1 MAQSR
6 KWLAVRGQAGV
17 GGRTGQVPTSVAELS
32 GVFGTRSS
40 FDARFLPVLHRFK
53 QHQVV
58 LLQGSRTAKSSMYG
72 RLGVD
77 TKACVHVS

>member
-6 KWLAVRGQAGV
+6 KWQAVGGQAGV
-17 GGRTGQVPTSVAELS
+17 GGRTEQVSTSGAELS

-40 FDARFLPVLHRFK
+40 FDARFLPALHRFK

-58 LLQGSRTAKSSMYG
+58 LLQGSRTANVQQAG
-72 RLGVD
+72 NG
-77 TKACVHVS
+77 H